1 MKHLLLLL
9 TLLAFIAAPLSL
21 ATGAQAASQSNSSSS
36 KSQANAA
43 KAKNVAVKNKTK
55 QTKKQS
61 ASKSKTSINVKKS
74 SAKPTRVSLAPPV
87 EPALRAM
94 RGVGAETLVGEEL
107 ALNSSAALVFDQ
119 ATGAALYAK
128 NIDVPTSIASITK
141 LMTAMVTLDAD
152 LSMSEEIQVSKD
164 DVDRLKGTGSRIALG
179 TRLTRE
185 ELLHLALIASENRAA
200 SALSRAYP
208 GGRGAF
214 ITAMNRKARE
224 IGMRDSRF
232 VDSTGLNSGNSSTA
246 ADLAKLVDAA
256 YRYPLIR
263 EISTTGSYDVTV
275 PGTRMVRVKENG
287 KVRKVYHSV
296 QKHLA
301 FTNTNSLTRN
311 EEWEIGVSKTG
322 YINEAG
328 HCLVMQTRIA
338 DQPVIIVLL
347 DSVGKWG
354 RIGDAQRIRKWLEQE
369 TSVAIHKTPR
379 TST

>member
-1 MKHLLLLL
+1 LKHLLILL
-9 TLLAFIAAPLSL
+9 TLLAFIAGPLSL

-36 KSQANAA
+36 KSQASSAKSKNVSAKNKKTKKKSAA
-43 KAKNVAVKNKTK
+43 KKKT
-55 QTKKQS
+55 
-61 ASKSKTSINVKKS
+61 SKSVKKS
-74 SAKPTRVSLAPPV
+74 GAKATRVSLAPPV

-94 RGVGAETLVGEEL
+94 RGVGAETLLGEEL

-152 LSMSEEIQVSKD
+152 LSMDEEIQVSKD

-200 SALSRAYP
+200 AALSRAYP
-208 GGRGAF
+208 GGRSAF

-224 IGMRDSRF
+224 IGMHDSRF
-232 VDSTGLNSGNSSTA
+232 VDSTGLDSGNRATA
-246 ADLAKLVDAA
+246 VDLAKLVDAA

-287 KVRKVYHSV
+287 KVRKVYRSV

-311 EEWEIGVSKTG
+311 QEWEIGVSKTG

-354 RIGDAQRIRKWLEQE
+354 RIGDAQRIRKWLEQD
-369 TSVAIHKTPR
+369 TSVAIHKSAG